1 MRRLPDWQGARDGCG
16 KAALVAGLLLGISG
30 CTSLSEWVRNGFK
43 VGPNYCPPTAP
54 VSAEWVDHADPHVL
68 SSAAMDQAWWEVFND
83 PILSGLVE
91 TAQQQNLSLKA
102 ATARILEARAR
113 RSIAAGNLF
122 PQSQQA
128 IGNYA
133 HAQITQNLGLPVP
146 TNVNVFADG
155 FNASWEADFWGRY
168 RRTIESSDANLGAS
182 IESYGNARIQLV
194 AEVAT
199 NYIQLRTFQQRLAFA
214 RENLSILQRSTEL
227 AQARFDE
234 GASTE
239 LDLRQAKASLAQT
252 EATIPPLEA
261 GARLAANQ
269 ICVLLGMPVSDLAAQ
284 LEPAPIPVAPPEVAI
299 GIPADLLRRRP
310 DVRRAE
316 RQVAAQFAQIGVAE
330 ADFYPRLSVNG
341 FIGYVANDFND
352 LFRSDSLTT
361 FVLPS
366 LQWNILN
373 YGRILNNVRAQNAL
387 AEAAV
392 LDYQQSVL
400 NAGREVEDALTQ
412 FIQAQRQ
419 TRSLEQSVDEY
430 RRAVEIA
437 QTQFEGGVADFN
449 RVYTTQIQLV
459 SQQDQ
464 LGLARG
470 SIALYL
476 VQVYRSIGGGWDT
489 LCEAGVVTSE

>member
-1 MRRLPDWQGARDGCG
+1 
-16 KAALVAGLLLGISG
+16 
-30 CTSLSEWVRNGFK
+30 
-43 VGPNYCPPTAP
+43 
-54 VSAEWVDHADPHVL
+54 
-68 SSAAMDQAWWEVFND
+68 MDQAWWEVFND
-83 PILSGLVE
+83 PILSSLIE
-91 TAQQQNLSLKA
+91 TAHQQNLSLKA

-182 IESYGNARIQLV
+182 IESYGNARILLV

-199 NYIQLRTFQQRLAFA
+199 NYIQLRTYQQRLAFA

-269 ICVLLGMPVSDLAAQ
+269 ICVLLGMPVSDLASQ

-392 LDYQQSVL
+392 LDYQQLVL

-430 RRAVEIA
+430 RRAVDIA

-476 VQVYRSIGGGWDT
+476 VQVYRAIGGGWDT
-489 LCEAGVVTSE
+489 LSEAGVVTSE